1 MERKQEGMG
10 KDRARERERRN
21 TGKIA
26 EEETKERG
34 RSIKREAEERAREK
48 YLSLP
53 EIPGMNG
60 GINSLRGK
68 GETTGWNAANICRKS

>member
-10 KDRARERERRN
+10 KSRARKHGN
-21 TGKIA
+21 TEKIVEAGK
-26 EEETKERG
+26 KERG
-34 RSIKREAEERAREK
+34 RNIKKEQERGREK

-60 GINSLRGK
+60 GINSLSKRKGK
-68 GETTGWNAANICRKS
+68 TTGWNAVNICRKS